1 MRTSVDRTLS
11 HCVSAGLTLHHR
23 SLPSSDSI
31 HKTTRWLRIWH
42 TKIDRLLLKSS
53 SRRTGTLSYGPQ
65 QLVSKFMSNYLKI
78 NTENVLEPAGS
89 KKLVGSRKPEKELQI
104 IDSRGGGGVKA
115 GAIDQ
120 SEARTIPVV
129 ANISASHNKTGF
141 SFAVADGL

>member
-1 MRTSVDRTLS
+1 
-11 HCVSAGLTLHHR
+11 
-23 SLPSSDSI
+23 
-31 HKTTRWLRIWH
+31 
-42 TKIDRLLLKSS
+42 
-53 SRRTGTLSYGPQ
+53 
-65 QLVSKFMSNYLKI
+65 MSNYLKI